1 MPKLRLPDRSFEWN
15 ALLAYAVGL
24 IATDGCLSSDGR
36 HVIMRSA
43 DLQLL
48 HTFKKCLGI
57 SNKITETFNDG
68 YAKKRAYRIQP
79 SMVQFYR
86 WLLKIGLTPAKSHT
100 IGAINIP
107 NKYFRDFLRGHLDGD
122 GSITIYQDR
131 YNTYKNP
138 KYIYQRLWLR
148 FISASKKHIEWL
160 QNKVNELTGV
170 DGHRWTSKQKDKKHV
185 SMSVLKFGKRDSIR
199 MLNWMYYEKNIP
211 CLLRKYEKAKPFL
224 AAT

>member
-1 MPKLRLPDRSFEWN
+1 MSKLRLPDKNFEWD
-15 ALLAYAVGL
+15 AQLAYAVGL

-36 HVIMRSA
+36 HVIMRST

-48 HTFKKCLGI
+48 DTFKKCLSL
-57 SNKITETFNDG
+57 SNKITETFNNG

-86 WLLKIGLTPAKSHT
+86 WLLGIGLTPRKSHT

-122 GSITIYQDR
+122 GSITIYQDY
-131 YNTYKNP
+131 YNAYKNP
-138 KYIYQRLWLR
+138 RYVYQRLWLK

-160 QNKVNELTGV
+160 QSRVIELTGIH
-170 DGHRWTSKQKDKKHV
+170 GHRWTSKQKDKKQV
-185 SMSVLKFGKRDSIR
+185 PMSLLKFGKKDSIK
-199 MLNWMYYEKNIP
+199 MLNWMYYDKNVP
-211 CLLRKYEKAKPFL
+211 CLLRKYEKARSFL
-224 AAT
+224 TVT